1 MTLTIEILTNAKEL
15 GREIKP
21 IVELKDNMT
30 KLQQLKAQA
39 FNFGYEDMGYGTL
52 YEDGSQGLLVKMGDS
67 HNKYNNGVYLLKVT
81 PEGLIQLEVIVPNT
95 ANKGALV
102 RMLSSDTVNF
112 IQGLDLADF
121 EPYDY
126 MEFLTNIMDQI
137 LIKPLSEQLIKDPLQ
152 QIAFQSMYMT
162 RLVGDIALY
171 YTAKERVDE
180 ETVNVAPFL
189 IKELLNQKGTNK

>member
-52 YEDGSQGLLVKMGDS
+52 YEDGSQGLLVKMGDG
-67 HNKYNNGVYLLKVT
+67 HNKYNNGVYLLKIT

-112 IQGLDLADF
+112 IQGLDLADL

-152 QIAFQSMYMT
+152 RVAFQSMYMT

>member
-1 MTLTIEILTNAKEL
+1 MTLTTEILTNAKEL

-52 YEDGSQGLLVKMGDS
+52 YEDGSQGLLVKMGDG
-67 HNKYNNGVYLLKVT
+67 HNKYNNGIYILKVT

-126 MEFLTNIMDQI
+126 MEFLTNILDQI

-152 QIAFQSMYMT
+152 RVAFQSMYMT

>member
-52 YEDGSQGLLVKMGDS
+52 YEDGSQGLLVKMGDG

-189 IKELLNQKGTNK
+189 IKELLNQKGINK

>member
-1 MTLTIEILTNAKEL
+1 MTLTTEILTNVKKL

-52 YEDGSQGLLVKMGDS
+52 YEDGSQGLLVKMGDG
-67 HNKYNNGVYLLKVT
+67 HNKYNNGVYFLKVT
-81 PEGLIQLEVIVPNT
+81 PEGLIQLEVIIPNT

-102 RMLSSDTVNF
+102 RMISSDTVNF

-126 MEFLTNIMDQI
+126 MEFLTNIVDQV

-152 QIAFQSMYMT
+152 RVAFQSMYMT

-180 ETVNVAPFL
+180 ETVNVAPFI

>member
-52 YEDGSQGLLVKMGDS
+52 YEDGSQGLLVKMGDG

-126 MEFLTNIMDQI
+126 MEFLANIMDQI

-171 YTAKERVDE
+171 YTAKERVNE

>member
-52 YEDGSQGLLVKMGDS
+52 YEDGSQGLLVKMGDG
-67 HNKYNNGVYLLKVT
+67 HNKYNNGVYLLKIT

-102 RMLSSDTVNF
+102 RMLSSDTVYF
-112 IQGLDLADF
+112 IQGLDLADL

-152 QIAFQSMYMT
+152 RVAFQSMYMT

>member
-52 YEDGSQGLLVKMGDS
+52 YEDGSQGLLVKMGDG

-126 MEFLTNIMDQI
+126 MEFLANIMDQI

>member
-1 MTLTIEILTNAKEL
+1 MTLTIEIVENAKKL

-21 IVELKDNMT
+21 IAELKDKMT
-30 KLQQLKAQA
+30 KFQQLKAQA
-39 FNFGYEDMGYGTL
+39 FNFGYEDMEYGTL
-52 YEDGSQGLLVKMGDS
+52 YEDGSQGLLVKMGDG
-67 HNKYNNGVYLLKVT
+67 HNKYNNGVYLLKLT
-81 PEGLIQLEVIVPNT
+81 PSGLTQLEVIVPNT

-102 RMLSSDTVNF
+102 RMLTSDTVNF

-126 MEFLTNIMDQI
+126 MELLTNVIDQV

-152 QIAFQSMYMT
+152 QVAFQSMYMT
-162 RLVGDIALY
+162 RLVGDMALY

-180 ETVNVAPFL
+180 ETVNVAPFI
-189 IKELLNQKGTNK
+189 IKQLLSQKGTAK

>member
-52 YEDGSQGLLVKMGDS
+52 YEDGSQGLLVKMGDG
-67 HNKYNNGVYLLKVT
+67 HNKYNNGVYLLKIT

-112 IQGLDLADF
+112 IHGLDLADL

-152 QIAFQSMYMT
+152 RVAFQSMYMT